1 MDFTYNEIC
10 VILQSQQENEHRK
23 ERAMK
28 NLLCFGDSNT
38 FGYNPENK
46 SRYDFSDRWTGILSR
61 KLQPFGVRVDEEG
74 LCGRTTDFEDRFR
87 VGRKGSDTLPL
98 LLESHTPQL
107 VIIMLGTNDCKSCY
121 GNTSE
126 AIARGADKLIGQVR
140 AYSSDIKILL
150 ISPIH
155 LADGV
160 GEQGYDEEFD
170 ESSVLL
176 SRELKTAYR
185 ALAHKTGCE
194 FLAAADYAAPSE
206 MDREHLDKA
215 GHRALAEAIFDK
227 LLRVESIV

>member
-38 FGYNPENK
+38 FGYNPEDK
-46 SRYDFSDRWTGILSR
+46 SRYDFNDRWTGILSR

-74 LCGRTTDFEDRFR
+74 LCGRTTDFEDSCRA
-87 VGRKGSDTLPL
+87 GRKGSDTLPL

-121 GNTSE
+121 GNTSA
-126 AIARGADKLIGQVR
+126 AIAKGADKLIGQVR
-140 AYSSDIKILL
+140 AYSSDVKILL

-170 ESSVLL
+170 ENSVLL
-176 SRELKTAYR
+176 SKKLKNAYR

-194 FLAAADYAAPSE
+194 FLSAADYASPSE
-206 MDREHLDKA
+206 TDREHLDKD
-215 GHRALAEAIFDK
+215 GHKALAEAIFDK
-227 LLRVESIV
+227 LLKVESIV